1 MAGKAG
7 KQKAEVKKTEEG
19 KVFISKRINICS
31 RRERITKSIRS
42 WARIRPWKTVRK
54 GYLLRYGRRMQRAFM

>member
-7 KQKAEVKKTEEG
+7 KQKAEVKKQ
-19 KVFISKRINICS
+19 KRVKYSYPKRINICS

-54 GYLLRYGRRMQRAFM
+54 GYLLRYGRRMRRAFM